1 MEQETIEMQE
11 VEMTEQ
17 LQHKAPTVQQQRA
30 VTTTATPGDLLRY
43 AMESGADL
51 DRLEKLMQMQLAWEA
66 NEARKAYVAAMVE
79 FKKKPPEIF
88 KDKHVSFDTQKGT
101 TEYDHATLGNVVEKV
116 IRALADHGFSH
127 RWVPGRTETGAMK
140 VTCVITH
147 QMGHFE
153 ETTLEGPADQSG
165 GKNAIQAVSSTNTY
179 LQRYSILLGCGL
191 ATKETNPDDD
201 GKGSGTGKKEAEKFT
216 INGVRFG
223 NALITIKSGEYTA
236 ENLRKNYALTVDQE
250 TALCD
255 LEKELSK

>member
-88 KDKHVSFDTQKGT
+88 KDKHVSFDTQKGM
-101 TEYDHATLGNVVEKV
+101 TEYDHATLGNVVEDGRGEVSAINTWPERIWLNFSSDVVPENMRMKIKPIGWIPPSG
-116 IRALADHGFSH
+116 IRIS
-127 RWVPGRTETGAMK
+127 
-140 VTCVITH
+140 
-147 QMGHFE
+147 
-153 ETTLEGPADQSG
+153 
-165 GKNAIQAVSSTNTY
+165 NT
-179 LQRYSILLGCGL
+179 SAPI
-191 ATKETNPDDD
+191 
-201 GKGSGTGKKEAEKFT
+201 S
-216 INGVRFG
+216 
-223 NALITIKSGEYTA
+223 
-236 ENLRKNYALTVDQE
+236 LRK
-250 TALCD
+250 
-255 LEKELSK
+255 